1 MAVGCVIKM
10 TLQKTH
16 WIILGLILACG
27 LILGIAVIGLHLTP
41 WRMYADPSEGHSI
54 ATMQGGLDNLILDT
68 EFPKSPVSMSIYK
81 VKTIDRVQDVIVEK
95 ALTTKNSTP
104 SADEAPALAEKG
116 LEKYGGL
123 PKDAQLGIVIPN
135 YQYKYN
141 LTTNTVEEQKS
152 VSTQVIYM
160 QMLNGSRVIGGS
172 INLMLGENGEIISI
186 VKTWPAYEYAGE
198 VNIISAEQ
206 AYEKLKNSETIDKP
220 LGNIKEGSKISD
232 IRLGYKLTRETNSSL
247 TPIWIFNVTIPPH
260 PGYPPALSDSF
271 RLTVDATKIT

>member
-1 MAVGCVIKM
+1 M

-16 WIILGLILACG
+16 WIFLGLILACG
-27 LILGIAVIGLHLTP
+27 LILGIGVIGLHLTP
-41 WRMYADPSEGHSI
+41 WSMYVDPSEGHSI
-54 ATMQGGLDNLILDT
+54 STMQGGLDTLILDT
-68 EFPKSPVSMSIYK
+68 EFPKSPVSMPIYK
-81 VKTIDRVQDVIVEK
+81 VKSIDRVQDVIVEK
-95 ALTTKNSTP
+95 AFTTKNSTP
-104 SADEAPALAEKG
+104 SAAEAPALAEKG

-198 VNIISAEQ
+198 VNIITAEQ

-220 LGNIKEGSKISD
+220 QGNIKEGSNITD
-232 IRLGYKLTRETNSSL
+232 IRLGYKLTKETNSYL
-247 TPIWIFNVTIPPH
+247 TPIWIFTATILPH

-271 RLTVDATKIT
+271 RLTVDATKIP